1 MASASTV
8 HAVIVDLFRARPALV
23 PFLLRLLGIRVP
35 DSGEATIVESTFP
48 VAVPDYHVDL
58 VVDLSETSMAHRMVV
73 LLEVQLAVD
82 DDKPY
87 RWLLYQAAAQDRHRS
102 DVLVLVVAP
111 DLPVATWARRSR
123 PLGPHGTY
131 APVVLG
137 PAEIPKQSSAEEL
150 ESVPELAVL
159 SALAHGRER
168 GADEALLVTAAQAL
182 LRIRPDQAEMYA
194 DLLCS
199 RLGEAMQRALE
210 GVMGINGEP
219 LSEYFRNHYRQ
230 GLAEGEAKGL
240 AEGEAKGLAEGEA
253 MGLAEALFG
262 VLEARGII
270 PTDGDRRLIEGCRDP
285 ARLRAWVRRAASV
298 ATATMTEVLGEA

>member
-1 MASASTV
+1 MEPADARGIAYRRGT
-8 HAVIVDLFRARPALV
+8 APDRALPESGAAAC
-23 PFLLRLLGIRVP
+23 LG
-35 DSGEATIVESTFP
+35 
-48 VAVPDYHVDL
+48 
-58 VVDLSETSMAHRMVV
+58 ETSSLCCDHGRAAGG
-73 LLEVQLAVD
+73 Q
-82 DDKPY
+82 PY
-87 RWLLYQAAAQDRHRS
+87 RWLLYQAAAQDLHRS

-111 DLPVATWARRSR
+111 DLPVATWARRPR
-123 PLGPHGTY
+123 ALGPRGTY

-159 SALAHGRER
+159 SALAHGREK
-168 GADEALLVTAAQAL
+168 GADQALFVTAAQAL
-182 LRIRPDQAEMYA
+182 LRMRPDQAEMYA

-240 AEGEAKGLAEGEA
+240 DEGEAKGLTEGEA